1 MTEGV
6 GGASSGRSRRPLL
19 GDADQQGTRFS
30 QPLSSTRCVI
40 GWVVATA
47 LFLGCASIWYSATV
61 PDDAYESIVP
71 AVAITHGVLRCAYP
85 AVSAVYPATNASSVP
100 PLYPLIVAGTM
111 AVTRI
116 GSNDVPQFSPTAR
129 GCGRASV
136 QALQRDYSARALL
149 LLGLLG
155 WPFLLGGFVLLL
167 RASGRGR
174 SRWEVLG
181 ACLIACT
188 PAVFDTFIQY
198 FHPED
203 MIAMGLILTALAAV
217 IRSRWLVAGVC
228 IGLACCAKQYSL
240 LAAVPLLFAAPHR
253 ERWRFLLAV
262 VGVAAVV
269 LIPLWIA
276 MGRGMMEATLGIHAT
291 PKGSPTFV
299 GRLHLHGVAL
309 VAVSRAL
316 PLGLAG
322 AAAAWARSRLKS
334 ALYRPQPLVALIAVS
349 LALRLVFEVNLFS
362 YYFMATAVALIA
374 LDVVGGRVR
383 VETIG
388 WIAVAMAFF
397 PPAFDPLV
405 LVVERDPVAIELPL
419 VLCGLALA
427 ALPFYRSCMNDLR
440 PPQSVRAGSFPGI
453 TVTSSE
459 LDGEAPKRHMGPNAC
474 VFESSASA
482 VESRHR

>member
-1 MTEGV
+1 MTERV
-6 GGASSGRSRRPLL
+6 AGAWSGARRRPLL
-19 GDADQQGTRFS
+19 GDADRQAAFFS
-30 QPLSSTRCVI
+30 KPLSSTRCVI
-40 GWVVATA
+40 GWVLATA
-47 LFLGCASIWYSATV
+47 LFLGCASIWYDATV
-61 PDDAYESIVP
+61 PDDATESIVP
-71 AVAITHGVLRCAYP
+71 AVAITHGVFRCAYP
-85 AVSAVYPATNASSVP
+85 PVSVLDPATGASSVP
-100 PLYPLIVAGTM
+100 PLYPLMVAATM

-116 GSNDVPQFSPTAR
+116 GSNDIPQYASTPS
-129 GCGRASV
+129 GCSRESI
-136 QALQRDYSARALL
+136 QALRRDYSVRSLL
-149 LLGLLG
+149 LFGLLG

-167 RASGRGR
+167 RAAGRGR

-181 ACLIACT
+181 ACLLACT
-188 PAVFDTFIQY
+188 PAVLDTFIAY

-203 MIAMGLILTALAAV
+203 MIAMGLILAGLAAV
-217 IRSRWLVAGVC
+217 LRSRWLVAGLC

-240 LAAVPLLFAAPHR
+240 LAAVPLLFAAPRR

-269 LIPLWIA
+269 LMPLWIA
-276 MGRGMMEATLGIHAT
+276 MGRGMIEATLGVHAT

-316 PLGLAG
+316 PLAVAG

-334 ALYRPQPLVALIAVS
+334 ALYQPQPLVALVALS

-374 LDVVGGRVR
+374 LDVVSGRIR

-405 LVVERDPVAIELPL
+405 LVVERDPIAVELPL

-427 ALPFYRSCMNDLR
+427 ALPFYRSCTNDAR
-440 PPQSVRAGSFPGI
+440 PPQSVRASSLRGV
-453 TVTSSE
+453 TVSS
-459 LDGEAPKRHMGPNAC
+459 
-474 VFESSASA
+474 S
-482 VESRHR
+482 